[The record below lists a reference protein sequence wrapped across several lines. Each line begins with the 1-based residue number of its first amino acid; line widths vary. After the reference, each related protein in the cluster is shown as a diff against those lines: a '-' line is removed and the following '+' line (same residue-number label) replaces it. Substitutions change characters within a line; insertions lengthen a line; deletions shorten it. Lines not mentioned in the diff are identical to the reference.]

1 MQRCTRIKCI
11 SKEITCTFRATWT
24 HLPLRPAHRSSES
37 WLNSPC
43 MHSARARAPG
53 MHPHASAVLSQIDN
67 LAPMRRVAARV
78 ALLSACGVAG
88 YVWYTK
94 VYCLPK
100 LQYNDLH
107 PYTSWIPITLFIVVR
122 NLTPNLR
129 LQHLRLFGWLGC
141 ITLETYIGR
150 CRLHSLPATCAGRGP
165 AWGTETAFQP
175 PQLPVLH
182 HLLETNLG
190 GKGQNSVVDYICG
203 QLLCS
208 LAHHRHINVQQLTP
222 RLLLLQA

>member
-1 MQRCTRIKCI
+1 
-11 SKEITCTFRATWT
+11 
-24 HLPLRPAHRSSES
+24 
-37 WLNSPC
+37 
-43 MHSARARAPG
+43 
-53 MHPHASAVLSQIDN
+53 MHPHASAVLSHIDN

-88 YVWYTK
+88 YVWYVK

-150 CRLHSLPATCAGRGP
+150 CGLHSLPATCAGGGP
-165 AWGTETAFQP
+165 AWGAETAFQP
-175 PQLPVLH
+175 PRLPVLH

-190 GKGQNSVVDYICG
+190 DKGQNSAVVNIC
-203 QLLCS
+203 CTVWRTIVAS
-208 LAHHRHINVQQLTP
+208 TYNS
-222 RLLLLQA
+222 